1 MTSGEWVLE
10 IQLHN
15 YSNPTSTRYERF
27 SGTYC
32 CCDYCNNSPP
42 NCSKTLSEL
51 DCHTC
56 NSQYSVH
63 LCDLGLEICIE
74 YSSSVDKQ
82 CITSTGIF
90 YNMVEVDFV
99 LESSVSSDDIY
110 ETISFPGEI
119 EPTNVSNII

>member
-1 MTSGEWVLE
+1 MTSGEWILE

-15 YSNPTSTRYERF
+15 YSNPTSTRYDRF

-32 CCDYCNNSPP
+32 CCDYCSSTPWP
-42 NCSKTLSEL
+42 NCSPTLSEL
-51 DCHTC
+51 DCRTC
-56 NSQYSVH
+56 NSQYQGH

-82 CITSTGIF
+82 CITSTDTTNNIL
-90 YNMVEVDFV
+90 EVDFV
-99 LESSVSSDDIY
+99 LESSISSDDIY

-119 EPTNVSNII
+119 EPTNVSNI

>member
-32 CCDYCNNSPP
+32 CCDNCNKSPP

-51 DCHTC
+51 DCRTC
-56 NSQYSVH
+56 NSTHKGH

-90 YNMVEVDFV
+90 NNMLEVDFV
-99 LESSVSSDDIY
+99 FESSISSDDIY
-110 ETISFPGEI
+110 ETITFPGEI
-119 EPTNVSNII
+119 EPTNVSNI